1 MSILKRLS
9 STSITPG
16 TPTIP
21 PSPGFWVEV
30 ADPPTPPV
38 AEKVLSRGL
47 PFSPVGVSGS
57 SAGASPLNGGGG
69 ISQTGGGSTSQ
80 TGGGSTSQTGGGQVY
95 YTFTSYNG
103 QPGSYMLT
111 VDPNGRTQVIRV

>member
-9 STSITPG
+9 SMSITPG

-38 AEKVLSRGL
+38 AEKVLSSGL

-57 SAGASPLNGGGG
+57 STGASPLN
-69 ISQTGGGSTSQ
+69 GGGSTSQ
-80 TGGGSTSQTGGGQVY
+80 TGGRQVY

-103 QPGSYMLT
+103 QPGNYMLT
-111 VDPNGRTQVIRV
+111 VDPNGKTQVIRV